1 MSTMSSANLSRLANL
16 QQLMVAGHRPI
27 RLRPAS
33 LLYWGLAFAW
43 LAWSTDPLLR
53 LPFLYGHLSLQAC
66 AAVAWLGGGIG
77 LTAYLDWRATNNAA
91 QHADETLPFVQV
103 QVGKVWSLL
112 MMAGVLYTL
121 STFFFGGA
129 YQVYMVWLALA
140 GLGLFLHG
148 LFSHELV
155 EWAGASIFL
164 MALLVLVSGLPMAWH
179 RPLVVCTAGLGLPLL
194 ALALHRTR
202 TLAPSVGRTLLV
214 VAGILAACVLPTAA
228 VVVWSP
234 LVNVP
239 DDVPVYTHKQLSQ
252 LGERRDTWP
261 QQFALHVAAGTPIT
275 MQLTMQG
282 SLLKA
287 AVGASTLV
295 YTVEQDL
302 DFLLIDGK
310 FSHLVRRP
318 GQAWRIEEGWLRI
331 LHLDFTP
338 DLAEPSGLKVNSRVQ
353 VELGGMPR

>member
-1 MSTMSSANLSRLANL
+1 MSSVNFSRLENL

-27 RLRPAS
+27 QLRPAS
-33 LLYWGLAFAW
+33 FLYWGLAFAW

-66 AAVAWLGGGIG
+66 AAVLWLGGWIG

-91 QHADETLPFVQV
+91 QNAQETLPFVQV

-148 LFSHELV
+148 LFSHELL
-155 EWAGASIFL
+155 EWAGGAIFL
-164 MALLVLVSGLPMAWH
+164 MALLVLVSGLPLAWH

-194 ALALHRTR
+194 ALALHHSRK
-202 TLAPSVGRTLLV
+202 LMPSVGRSLLL
-214 VAGILAACVLPTAA
+214 VAGILTACVLPTAA
-228 VVVWSP
+228 VVIWNPAVS
-234 LVNVP
+234 VP
-239 DDVPVYTHKQLSQ
+239 DDVPVYTHKQLLQ
-252 LGERRDTWP
+252 LGERRETWP
-261 QQFALHVAAGTPIT
+261 QQFALHVAAGTPIALH
-275 MQLTMQG
+275 MAMQG

-287 AVGASTLV
+287 TDATSTLV

-302 DFLLIDGK
+302 DFLLVDGK

-318 GQAWRIEEGWLRI
+318 GQAWRLEEGWLRI
-331 LHLDFTP
+331 LHLDVTP
-338 DLAEPSGLKVNSRVQ
+338 DLSEPSGLKVNSRVQ